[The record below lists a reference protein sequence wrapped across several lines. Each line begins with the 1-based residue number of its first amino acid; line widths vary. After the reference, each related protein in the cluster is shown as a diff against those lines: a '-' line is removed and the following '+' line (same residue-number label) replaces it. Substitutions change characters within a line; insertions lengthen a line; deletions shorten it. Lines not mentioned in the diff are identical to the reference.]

1 MGQKAIGAPLS
12 VLSTSQVAGVNS
24 ILVMKKKIFW
34 IAGIVVVLLLAA
46 FVYVKFYFVFGEG
59 VKAGELNFVVY
70 KGYLFK
76 TYEGKVIQAGFNS
89 KNRTTA
95 IQSYEFEFS
104 ITDEAL
110 ADSLMRCS
118 GNMVELHYK
127 EYLGALPWRGQ
138 QKYIVDGII
147 AVH

>member
-1 MGQKAIGAPLS
+1 M
-12 VLSTSQVAGVNS
+12 AGVNS

-118 GNMVELHYK
+118 GKMVELHYK

>member
-118 GNMVELHYK
+118 GKMVELHYK
-127 EYLGALPWRGQ
+127 EYLGTLPWRGQ